1 MQQDKLI
8 FRLVNQDVRQRA
20 IEAIKQAPDGYLV
33 RITEPTR
40 SLLQNSALWAAL
52 GEVSKQVVWHGRKLT
67 AENWKDILTASL
79 KKQEVVPGI
88 DSGFVILGNST
99 SKMTKREMSELLELI
114 YAFGAQQGVKF
125 SA

>member
-1 MQQDKLI
+1 MI
-8 FRLVNQDVRQRA
+8 YRLVNQDVRSRA
-20 IEAIKQAPDGYLV
+20 IEAIKTAPDGYLV

-88 DSGFVILGNST
+88 ETGFVILGNST

-125 SA
+125 SG